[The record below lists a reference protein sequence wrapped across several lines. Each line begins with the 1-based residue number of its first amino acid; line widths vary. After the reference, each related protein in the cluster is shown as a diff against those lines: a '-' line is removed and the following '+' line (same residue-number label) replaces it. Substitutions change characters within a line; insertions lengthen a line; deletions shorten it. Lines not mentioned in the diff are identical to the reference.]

1 MPSFE
6 ARGFDLWYEQHG
18 GGSGLPL
25 LFFSGLGGSCQGWT
39 VLQVPELGAARRCL
53 LFDLRGAGRSKD
65 PGGPFGTRDLAD
77 DALALCDHLRLAQ
90 VHVIGGFLGALAA
103 QELALA
109 QPERVRSLVLA
120 GAYARLDAKRRMLLE
135 IWRELADCDVPPLLR
150 VRGRL
155 LWSLHDDTLE
165 QSDLIDA
172 MTRFFVRDAQP
183 VSEQLLARQ
192 LDACLAH
199 DTLERLGGLRVPT
212 LVIGGEEDQ
221 LTPPRMARALANAI
235 PGARLVLMPGVGHLA
250 PAEAAPRFNRIV
262 GRFLAEHD

>member
-18 GGSGLPL
+18 GGPGLPL

-39 VLQVPELGAARRCL
+39 VLQVPELGAARPCV

-65 PGGPFGTRDLAD
+65 PGGPFTTRDLAD

-109 QPERVRSLVLA
+109 APGRVRSLVLA
-120 GAYARLDAKRRMLLE
+120 GGYARLDAKRRMLLE
-135 IWRELADCDVPPLLR
+135 LWRELADCDVPPLLR

-172 MTRFFVRDAQP
+172 MTRFFLRDAQP
-183 VSEQLLARQ
+183 VSEQVLARQ
-192 LDACLAH
+192 IDACLAH
-199 DTLERLGGLRVPT
+199 DSLERLGALRVPT

-221 LTPPRMARALANAI
+221 LTPPRLARALANAI
-235 PGARLVLMPGVGHLA
+235 HGARLVLMPGVGHLA